1 MCGMDEQ
8 VANQN
13 KGFGEESVR
22 QGEFCWAFLD
32 IPGNELSRSIR
43 NIVERYVGGIQERKC
58 LRRR

>member
-1 MCGMDEQ
+1 MCDMDEQ

-32 IPGNELSRSIR
+32 IPGNDLGESIR
-43 NIVERYVGGIQERKC
+43 NMIER
-58 LRRR
+58 